1 MYSKFIPL
9 VQLRLLPELSA
20 CAEKHKLMEMGDFG
34 GGVRGTPAASQPY
47 CTHECCIQALQ
58 PLELFECK

>member
-20 CAEKHKLMEMGDFG
+20 CAEKHKLMEMEDFG
-34 GGVRGTPAASQPY
+34 GGGGGKGNTCSLS
-47 CTHECCIQALQ
+47 AL
-58 PLELFECK
+58 LYA